1 MNSSSRNMLTRVL
14 LLVEIMDFRN
24 NMILEDARAL
34 QGALRDV
41 YVDLGSGSQ
50 VCVRTSVPN
59 EQHKHQESFKA
70 LLTEVCTCSVGH
82 DENPEKLSLQL
93 MRIGMPSARC
103 HQGS

>member
-41 YVDLGSGSQ
+41 YVDLGSGS
-50 VCVRTSVPN
+50 
-59 EQHKHQESFKA
+59 
-70 LLTEVCTCSVGH
+70 
-82 DENPEKLSLQL
+82 
-93 MRIGMPSARC
+93 
-103 HQGS
+103 